1 VVSEHRAIVTGGSR
15 GIGRAVVERLAA
27 DGSQVVTCGRGEQPS
42 DLPPGVSW
50 VRADVA
56 QPSEAAHLVA
66 EALDRLGGVSLLV
79 NNAGVQVTK
88 TVVESTDDDWDQV
101 VGTNCRGVFNLCRA
115 LIPEMAEHGGYRAR
129 PGPRQAGGDVP
140 SSGGP
145 ARHPRGRRPRGG
157 LARLRRG
164 VVRDGAAVRRR
175 RGSDRRDAGATGP
188 GRGLAFE
195 RLRPAVD
202 ARARPVLH
210 SQRHCAYY
218 GMRRIMRNK
227 ARATETTVR
236 LLGQTRYEVLP
247 TASIEDKVL
256 EHVPLERVLTVTASP
271 NKGLEPTLDLSERL
285 TGHGYTVVPHLAARM
300 VRDRSQLSEICDRLV
315 GKGITRVFVPGGDA
329 DPPGGYADALSLLE
343 DLAALGNPFSQVG
356 ITGYPES
363 HPTITDDVTIQ
374 SMWDKRRFATHVVS
388 NLTFDPAVLA
398 AWVHRMRARGIS
410 MPLLLGLPGP
420 VDRAKLLTMAGK
432 IGVGESTR
440 FLAKHKGTF
449 ARLAAPG
456 GFTGEKFLMKCAAA
470 LSAPESGLEGLHVF
484 TFNQVAETERWHR
497 ELLERL
503 TTRR

>member
-1 VVSEHRAIVTGGSR
+1 
-15 GIGRAVVERLAA
+15 
-27 DGSQVVTCGRGEQPS
+27 
-42 DLPPGVSW
+42 
-50 VRADVA
+50 
-56 QPSEAAHLVA
+56 
-66 EALDRLGGVSLLV
+66 
-79 NNAGVQVTK
+79 
-88 TVVESTDDDWDQV
+88 
-101 VGTNCRGVFNLCRA
+101 
-115 LIPEMAEHGGYRAR
+115 
-129 PGPRQAGGDVP
+129 
-140 SSGGP
+140 
-145 ARHPRGRRPRGG
+145 
-157 LARLRRG
+157 
-164 VVRDGAAVRRR
+164 
-175 RGSDRRDAGATGP
+175 
-188 GRGLAFE
+188 
-195 RLRPAVD
+195 
-202 ARARPVLH
+202 
-210 SQRHCAYY
+210 
-218 GMRRIMRNK
+218 MRRIMRNK
-227 ARATETTVR
+227 TRATETTVR

-271 NKGLEPTLDLSERL
+271 SKGLEPTLDLTERL

-343 DLAALGNPFSQVG
+343 DLAALGNPFAQVG

-374 SMWDKRRFATHVVS
+374 SMWDKRRYATHVVS

-398 AWVHRMRARGIS
+398 AWVRRMRARGIS

-456 GFTGEKFLMKCAAA
+456 GFTGEKFLMKCAAE
-470 LSAPESGLEGLHVF
+470 LSAPDSGLEGLHVF

-497 ELLERL
+497 ELVERL
-503 TTRR
+503 TSRR